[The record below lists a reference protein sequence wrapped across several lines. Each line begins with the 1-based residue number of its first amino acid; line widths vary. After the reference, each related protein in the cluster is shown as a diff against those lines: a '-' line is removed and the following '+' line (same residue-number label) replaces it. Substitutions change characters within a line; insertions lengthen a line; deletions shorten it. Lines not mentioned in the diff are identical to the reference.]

1 MSLRIRFG
9 THLAAIRADTDGAIG
24 VGGATLATAPVQA
37 GLLDELLLATH
48 PAILGFGRPL
58 FDDYDRPI
66 ELELLGQRS
75 FERGVTMDHYA
86 IRDAGEA
93 A

>member
-37 GLLDELLLATH
+37 GLLDELLLAR
-48 PAILGFGRPL
+48 AEASLGAGIPFQQTCTGA
-58 FDDYDRPI
+58 
-66 ELELLGQRS
+66 
-75 FERGVTMDHYA
+75 VT
-86 IRDAGEA
+86 R
-93 A
+93 